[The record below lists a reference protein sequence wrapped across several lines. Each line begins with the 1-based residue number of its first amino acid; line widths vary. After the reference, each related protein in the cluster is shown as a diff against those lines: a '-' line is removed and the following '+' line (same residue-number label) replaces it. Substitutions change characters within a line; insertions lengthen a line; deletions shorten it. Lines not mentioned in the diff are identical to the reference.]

1 MTSVQ
6 PETHPRLFIVPTE
19 DKSRTSVELK
29 LGERTVSSVQILH
42 YTLNIGAAKVRM
54 DGIGGVGTDEAFR
67 NRGYSRLA
75 LEACVKEMTE
85 GDASLSMLYGIRD
98 FYPKFGY
105 ATAGPDHLALL
116 TDLKRNA
123 SLPEGW
129 TSRPFETED
138 LPAIQ
143 AIYAR
148 NTETEIGSAVRSNE
162 GGVWAKLLQA
172 ADGTKQDFCRVVVD
186 GRGVVAGYVWRAKW
200 CWYVKYKLESDY
212 PNALVLGEA
221 MASCPQSADALLA
234 TCRQWAQEEAMEREV
249 GQVVLA
255 LPPESLLAAAAVRQ
269 DTRLIRNFSA
279 CGGSMARVLNTNR
292 LFFSLIPE
300 LEARLRK
307 SKLTFIGSLF
317 IKTDLDE
324 ITLRI
329 TRDQIAILEGDSSST
344 IALQLHL
351 PQWELAR
358 LALGAFTPED
368 ILARLHEPPSEE
380 TSQLIQTLFP
390 VRNPHMHL
398 PDRY

>member
-1 MTSVQ
+1 MTNVQ
-6 PETHPRLFIVPTE
+6 PETEPGLFIVPAE
-19 DKSRTSVELK
+19 DKSRTSVELR

-75 LEACVKEMTE
+75 LEACVKEMTK

-116 TDLKRNA
+116 TDLKSNA
-123 SLPEGW
+123 SLPDGW
-129 TSRPFETED
+129 TSRPFETDD

-143 AIYAR
+143 SIYAR
-148 NTETEIGSAVRSNE
+148 NAEREVGSAARSNE
-162 GGVWAKLLQA
+162 GGVWSKLLQA
-172 ADGTKQDFCRVVVD
+172 ADGTKQDFCRVAVD
-186 GRGVVAGYVWRAKW
+186 GKGVVAGYVWRAKW

-221 MASCPQSADALLA
+221 MATCPQSADAVLA
-234 TCRQWAQEEAMEREV
+234 ICRQWAQEEEKDREV
-249 GQVVLA
+249 SQVVLA
-255 LPPESLLAAAAVRQ
+255 LPPESLLAAAAMRQ
-269 DTRLIRNFSA
+269 DARLIRNFSA

-292 LFFSLIPE
+292 LLLSLIPE

-307 SKLTFIGSLF
+307 SKSTFIGSLF

-324 ITLRI
+324 ITLHLAG
-329 TRDQIAILEGDSSST
+329 DQVAILEGVSSSSN
-344 IALQLHL
+344 ALQLHL

-368 ILARLHEPPSEE
+368 ILARLHEPPTEAVY
-380 TSQLIQTLFP
+380 QLIQTLFP
-390 VRNPHMHL
+390 VRSPHMHL